1 MQHPALVSSAAR
13 QPEKRPRPIPTLVK
27 TAIKLM
33 IHGGD
38 DGVPLALIDAAKAV
52 QLQPATLR
60 RYFDRP
66 SVVSL
71 LRAERRA
78 FIATLIAGNPAALA
92 VIRDDR
98 EGNQMAKVRAIDA
111 LEAMGEEDPRRRS
124 AQDSTPFMTIR
135 IITPPAAT
143 PAPVVVEHRPIE
155 SESDDP
161 HDSTRPLRQA
171 LFRDPTR

>member
-1 MQHPALVSSAAR
+1 MSVR
-13 QPEKRPRPIPTLVK
+13 
-27 TAIKLM
+27 TAIRLM

-38 DGVPLALIDAAKAV
+38 DGVPLGLIDAARAV

-66 SVVSL
+66 NVVSL

-78 FIATLIAGNPAALA
+78 YIATLIAGNPAALA
-92 VIRDDR
+92 AIRNDR

-124 AQDSTPFMTIR
+124 GQDSSPFMTIR
-135 IITPPAAT
+135 IITPPAA
-143 PAPVVVEHRPIE
+143 PAVTTIE
-155 SESDDP
+155 ASPLPATDEGIEPLADP
-161 HDSTRPLRQA
+161 DRYDQSGHAIPR
-171 LFRDPTR
+171 FRWPRAD